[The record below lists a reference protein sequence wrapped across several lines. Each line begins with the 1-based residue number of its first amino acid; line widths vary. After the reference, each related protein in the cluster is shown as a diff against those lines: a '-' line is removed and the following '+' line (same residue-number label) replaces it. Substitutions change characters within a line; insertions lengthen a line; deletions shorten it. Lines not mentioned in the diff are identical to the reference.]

1 MAETIPAV
9 EAFKSQGQGEAF
21 GRYRLRGLLGQG
33 GMGQLFVAEQHG
45 IQGFSKI
52 VAVKRILPHLASSP
66 QFQDMFLNEARMAA
80 RLEHPNIVATYELG
94 EAEGSYFISMEY
106 LPGEDLAAI
115 LSACQRGEPMAIEI
129 AVAMTQQ
136 SANGL
141 HYAHDIRDAG
151 GKPVGLVHRDVNPSN
166 IFVTYYGMVKLL
178 DFGIVKNAPG
188 STQTSPGMFKGKYA
202 YCAPEQIEGGDIDR
216 RTDIFSLGI
225 VLWEAL
231 TNRSLFA
238 KANDALTM
246 DAVRSQTV
254 VAPSALRPEVP
265 RDLDAITMRALS
277 RDPRA
282 RFQSAHEMS
291 EALDAF
297 LVQRQQRP
305 TSKSIGLW
313 MESLFEANR
322 ATLKKAIAQ
331 GTEVESSLEQ
341 LQVRKLVPASLPAAS
356 GRSLSAQPRALWS
369 THRPSTDQAA
379 ADRIGAQASVVDTTS
394 RAPLRASTETPLP
407 PGTEV
412 ARAASQGG
420 THITRRSRTPLW
432 MIALGTAAV
441 VAVVVVFS
449 LRQESPGW
457 VGSSQQASA
466 TTGTIDVRSDPSG
479 AIIFVDGEPSGLT
492 TPAVL
497 RGLKVGRSLTLH
509 LDKNGYRADDR
520 RLAVVAG
527 RSPPQVFKMV
537 ESDGRVI
544 LRGLPAEAKVYL
556 DELQIT
562 SADQGFSAAVGEHR
576 LRVEDADEVVFS
588 QPVTIKPGEQ
598 TISIKRGRIE

>member
-1 MAETIPAV
+1 M

-33 GMGQLFVAEQHG
+33 GMGQLFVAEQQG

-52 VAVKRILPHLASSP
+52 VAVKRILPHLANSP
-66 QFQDMFLNEARMAA
+66 QFEDMFLNEARMAA

-94 EAEGSYFISMEY
+94 EADGSYFISMEY

-115 LSACQRGEPMAIEI
+115 LLACQRSEPMTVEI
-129 AVAMTQQ
+129 AVALTQQ

-141 HYAHDIRDAG
+141 HYAHDIREPS

-188 STQTSPGMFKGKYA
+188 STQTSPGVFKGKYA
-202 YCAPEQIEGGDIDR
+202 YCAPEQITGGDVDR

-238 KANDALTM
+238 KPNDAQTM
-246 DAVRSQTV
+246 DAVRSQTIA
-254 VAPSALRPEVP
+254 APSTLRPDVP

-282 RFQSAHEMS
+282 RFQSAHELS

-313 MESLFEANR
+313 MESLFEPNR
-322 ATLKKAIAQ
+322 AALKKAIAQ
-331 GTEVESSLEQ
+331 GTEVEAALEQ
-341 LQVRKLVPASLPAAS
+341 LKVRRLVTAAGMPAP

-369 THRPSTDQAA
+369 TQRPSADHVATERISGGQVGA
-379 ADRIGAQASVVDTTS
+379 ADAAVP
-394 RAPLRASTETPLP
+394 RAGLRASAETPLP
-407 PGTEV
+407 ATEV
-412 ARAASQGG
+412 SRAASHGA
-420 THITRRSRTPLW
+420 THITKRSRTPVW
-432 MIALGTAAV
+432 MIAAGTAAV
-441 VAVVVVFS
+441 VAIVVGFS
-449 LRQESPGW
+449 LRQEAPRW
-457 VGSSQQASA
+457 AGSTQQ
-466 TTGTIDVRSDPSG
+466 TTTMGAIEVQSDPSG

-497 RGLKVGRSLTLH
+497 RGLKVGRQITLH
-509 LDKNGYRADDR
+509 LDKAGYKTEDR
-520 RLAVVAG
+520 RLSVVAG
-527 RSPPQVFKMV
+527 KSPPQVFKMI
-537 ESDGRVI
+537 ESDGRVV
-544 LRGLPAEAKVYL
+544 LRGLPAEARVYV
-556 DELQIT
+556 DDVEMP
-562 SADQGFSAAVGEHR
+562 GAAQPFMVPVGEHR
-576 LRVEDADEVVFS
+576 LRVESADQVVFS
-588 QPVTIKPGEQ
+588 QQVQIKPGEQ
-598 TISIKRGRIE
+598 IVSIKHGRTE